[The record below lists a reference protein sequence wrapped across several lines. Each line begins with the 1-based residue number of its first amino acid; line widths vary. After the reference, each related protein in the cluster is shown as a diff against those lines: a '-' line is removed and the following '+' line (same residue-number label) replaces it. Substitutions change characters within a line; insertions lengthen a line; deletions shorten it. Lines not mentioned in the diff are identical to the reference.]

1 MKWLPELG
9 RKEKTLL
16 KHQRNIIERH
26 GFRDMADE
34 KFLKNKTKILDRI
47 NKLDMGV
54 VLSSE
59 NSD

>member
-1 MKWLPELG
+1 
-9 RKEKTLL
+9 
-16 KHQRNIIERH
+16 
-26 GFRDMADE
+26 MADE

-47 NKLDMGV
+47 NKHDMGV